1 MKRLAYNKRARF
13 DYEFI
18 DRYEAGLVLSG
29 QEVKSIKAGRMS
41 LKGAFVTFHQG
52 ELYLINANVPPYV
65 FAGKVENYD
74 PTRSRKLLLHR
85 AEIKSLRGKTEVKG
99 LTMVPISVYNK
110 KGKLKLEFAL
120 AKGKRE
126 FDKRETIKRREANR
140 NMGRMMKAMK

>member
-41 LKGAFVTFHQG
+41 LKEAFVTFHQG

-85 AEIKSLRGKTEVKG
+85 AEIKSLLGKTEVKG

-120 AKGKRE
+120 VKGKRE
-126 FDKRETIKRREANR
+126 FDKRETIKRREADR